1 MCAESRSAVLS
12 FLLWVT
18 ADLMLY
24 AISTVGNATTMLL
37 DPLLETIPGAIAGGA
52 IALSLRKS
60 RWHGRGVPAVHGP
73 S

>member
-1 MCAESRSAVLS
+1 MCAASRSAVLS

-60 RWHGRGVPAVHGP
+60 R
-73 S
+73 